1 MRAQESEILKFLG
14 FMWNPLSWVMEVA
27 AVMAI
32 VMANGDHRPPDWQD
46 FVGIIVL
53 LLINSTIS
61 YIEERNAG
69 SSAKA
74 AEAAKRR
81 RGGRPR
87 GRPPW
92 PLASY
97 TFSIFFA
104 VEKTITDGS

>member
-32 VMANGDHRPPDWQD
+32 VMANGDHLSPDWQD
-46 FVGIIVL
+46 LVGIIVL

-81 RGGRPR
+81 TAKGEE
-87 GRPPW
+87 
-92 PLASY
+92 LY
-97 TFSIFFA
+97 I
-104 VEKTITDGS
+104 